1 MPCAIRTS
9 PLVKSK
15 VDSARR
21 DGMSSSNCVT
31 ARLHGTPKNLS
42 VFYFRD
48 AERQGE
54 GTGRIEDARELEKS
68 E

>member
-1 MPCAIRTS
+1 
-9 PLVKSK
+9 
-15 VDSARR
+15 
-21 DGMSSSNCVT
+21 MSSSNCVT